1 MKRKLI
7 PATTFIVFAAV
18 AACAAYLL
26 WPPETAPNPRAQAG
40 GDTPATEDRAA
51 RAKRPATW
59 AQPLILPGCP
69 NLHKVSESLYRG
81 AQPSAEGMKQ
91 LKKLGIRTIV
101 NLRSFHSDRDEIGD
115 LDLNYEHITM
125 KAWHPEDKE
134 IIRFLKI
141 VTDKSKTP
149 VFVHCRYGADR
160 TGTMCVVY
168 RVAIQGWSK
177 KDAIKEM
184 KDGGYNFH
192 GVWQNLLRYINKLD
206 IEKMKRKAGIEKQ
219 NE

>member
-1 MKRKLI
+1 MKHKLI
-7 PATTFIVFAAV
+7 PVTTIIVLAAV

-26 WPPETAPNPRAQAG
+26 LPPATAPNPRAQTG
-40 GDTPATEDRAA
+40 GDTTATEDRAA

-59 AQPLILPGCP
+59 AQLIERPGCP

-101 NLRSFHSDRDEIGD
+101 NLRSFNSDRDEIGD
-115 LDLNYEHITM
+115 LDLKYEHITM
-125 KAWHPEDKE
+125 KAWHAEDKE
-134 IIRFLKI
+134 TVRFLKI
-141 VTDKSKTP
+141 VSDKSKTP
-149 VFVHCRYGADR
+149 VFVHCQHGADR
-160 TGTMCVVY
+160 TGTMCVIH

-177 KDAIKEM
+177 EDAVKEM

-206 IEKMKRKAGIEKQ
+206 IDEIKRKAGIK
-219 NE
+219 